1 MKRFSG
7 LLGNIKEFLNEEISS
22 LSELEVRPYTR
33 RSSLDENDPTSN
45 GHSRSG
51 RSRSTSLGEKDIVLR
66 DIKDNKH
73 ESGHSSSPKENH
85 KEHHHKSS
93 HHKKDKPK
101 EEKEKDKDKE
111 KEKEKDKDK
120 DKKEK
125 DKTDKNTEKEKNGHS
140 HSSHHSNSNSSSW
153 LYKQVSVNTTGLA
166 GHSMGGLASLIL
178 SSTDKRFTAVAPI
191 ASVYAFEDVVDK
203 ITVPLMFISGSVD
216 FLCDQSDIWEM
227 YQVALTPKIQPEVVG
242 GWHCGFMDE
251 SVVVPDF
258 LCRPPIDWIYREQ
271 ILELTRCLLTPFFNL
286 YLKGNTSTSNYVWG
300 SKIFDY
306 KLVELN
312 EDAGFS
318 LLPSNQT
325 VHFGSQQQAKF
336 VAKLHNSFKNTNS
349 FKLSVTNKSCPTV
362 INPNF
367 VTLKPGESQPIAII
381 MTIQSNGINFATI
394 EAISQHD
401 HETKQS
407 CQVFA
412 ET

>member
-1 MKRFSG
+1 MMKGVWLLLFVCGFVFGDYDYCEGLSSNGQYHWGYVDTIHLRSTDDWKFDLYLYYPSSRDGKNAPYDKSG
-7 LLGNIKEFLNEEISS
+7 G
-22 LSELEVRPYTR
+22 PYPVIAIGHGLVTPDFAYTSYMR
-33 RSSLDENDPTSN
+33 HFASHGYFVIAPAADYLWEPYQLASDIATSLDYIHNSN
-45 GHSRSG
+45 Y
-51 RSRSTSLGEKDIVLR
+51 
-66 DIKDNKH
+66 
-73 ESGHSSSPKENH
+73 
-85 KEHHHKSS
+85 
-93 HHKKDKPK
+93 
-101 EEKEKDKDKE
+101 
-111 KEKEKDKDK
+111 
-120 DKKEK
+120 
-125 DKTDKNTEKEKNGHS
+125 
-140 HSSHHSNSNSSSW
+140 NSSSW

-191 ASVYAFEDVVDK
+191 ASVNAEDDVVAK